1 MKKKFIELRFTHQQI
16 ADITLA
22 HLKLIREKLK
32 HTDLNRFSYIS
43 WTFYISDER
52 LEYCQTSIKAIIKF
66 CRTTASQEIPIN
78 QLDAP
83 REFLVRVVESV
94 CGVGNYHSETS
105 TVTFSI

>member
-1 MKKKFIELRFTHQQI
+1 MKKKIIELRFTHQQI

-52 LEYCQTSIKAIIKF
+52 LEYCPTSIKAIGRFFRLYGLCCHCEKYSNYTPLSGKMIHCYTWKLSKIKDDNLPF
-66 CRTTASQEIPIN
+66 
-78 QLDAP
+78 
-83 REFLVRVVESV
+83 
-94 CGVGNYHSETS
+94 
-105 TVTFSI
+105 